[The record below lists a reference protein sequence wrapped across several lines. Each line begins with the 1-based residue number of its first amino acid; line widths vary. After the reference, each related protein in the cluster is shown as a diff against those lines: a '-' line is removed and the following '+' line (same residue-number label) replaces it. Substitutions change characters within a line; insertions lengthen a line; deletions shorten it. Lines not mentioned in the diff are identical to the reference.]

1 MQIQD
6 VFRYYEEDLKHVER
20 CMNQNLISE
29 VDLIPEIILHLLESG
44 GKRFRPL
51 LLLATSDLC
60 GYRGERRYPMSAMIE
75 FIHTATLLHDD
86 VVDSAETRRGKV
98 SANNIWGNAASI
110 LVGDFLVSRSFRLLT
125 EDGDLA
131 IMRLLSTTTSTM
143 AEGELFQ
150 MARSGDIAF
159 TEGEYLSI
167 IERKTATLIAAAC
180 AVGAMLANVPSRRI
194 EALSRFGMK
203 IGSAFQITD
212 DTLDYVAQV
221 NEFGKAIGK
230 DLEEGKLTLPLIHA
244 LRLSSAAERERV
256 AEAVLARGRKEK
268 ALEDVMAVIHS
279 HGGIG
284 YALDRARMYVEE
296 GKIILDDFDES
307 DAKAA
312 LLAIS
317 DYVLERRT

>member
-1 MQIQD
+1 MQD

-20 CMNQNLISE
+20 CLNQNLTSE
-29 VDLIPEIILHLLESG
+29 VDLIPEIILHLLGSG

-60 GYRGERRYPMSAMIE
+60 GYRGERRYPMCAMIE

-110 LVGDFLVSRSFRLLT
+110 LVGDFLVSRSFRLVT

-150 MARSGDIAF
+150 MARSGDVAL

-167 IERKTATLIAAAC
+167 IERKTATLIAAAG

-194 EALSRFGMK
+194 EALSRFGMS

-221 NEFGKAIGK
+221 NEFGKAVGK

-244 LRLSSAAERERV
+244 LNLSSAAERKRIE
-256 AEAVLARGRKEK
+256 EAVLARGRKEK